1 MIARPAAKCIT
12 KSING
17 LSRLLGGYTT
27 GLSTQP
33 LRRVDQLHTMG
44 MLLLRRG
51 LKALRIRHRPRATQ

>member
-1 MIARPAAKCIT
+1 M
-12 KSING
+12 
-17 LSRLLGGYTT
+17 LGGYTT